1 MITKG
6 TPKKIV
12 FFVAVSIRIA
22 MKAMN
27 KSSVHQNAIATL
39 SPTVEKGRDRRRIA
53 VFDVPI
59 KRESGVN
66 FGVTPEVSA

>member
-39 SPTVEKGRDRRRIA
+39 SPTVDC
-53 VFDVPI
+53 
-59 KRESGVN
+59 REG
-66 FGVTPEVSA
+66 T